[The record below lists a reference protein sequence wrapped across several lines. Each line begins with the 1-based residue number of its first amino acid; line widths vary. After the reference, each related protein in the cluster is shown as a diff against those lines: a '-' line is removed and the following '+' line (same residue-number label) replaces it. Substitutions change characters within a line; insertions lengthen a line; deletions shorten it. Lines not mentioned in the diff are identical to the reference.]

1 MSLSYIQPVPYSW
14 TSKLFPAFCY
24 YKPSS
29 VVLFFFFVIIFLNT
43 VSKTLWVSLSV
54 YKVLV
59 GKVHALEFFIFPKA
73 PSKVSLLAPPC
84 CC

>member
-14 TSKLFPAFCY
+14 TSKLFPAFRY

-29 VVLFFFFVIIFLNT
+29 VVIFLNT
-43 VSKTLWVSLSV
+43 VSKTLWVSLPV

-59 GKVHALEFFIFPKA
+59 GRIHALEFFIFSKA
-73 PSKVSLLAPPC
+73 PK
-84 CC
+84 